1 MIHLEAKVGARGQA
15 VIPKP
20 IRDQMGIQPGDQV
33 SFTIEEGRI
42 VVEKVDP
49 DELLEEFLGA
59 YEKRALPEDIDWDR
73 EHGSQYE
80 RRFERSREEE

>member
-20 IRDQMGIQPGDQV
+20 IRDQMGIRPGDQV

-42 VVEKVDP
+42 VVEKVNP
-49 DELLEEFLGA
+49 EELLEEFLGA
-59 YEKRALPEDIDWDR
+59 YEKRELPENVDWDR
-73 EHGSQYE
+73 EHGSQYAD
-80 RRFERSREEE
+80 RFERARRED

>member
-1 MIHLEAKVGARGQA
+1 MIDLEAKVGARGQA

-33 SFTIEEGRI
+33 SFRIEDGRI

-49 DELLEEFLGA
+49 DELLDEFLSA
-59 YEKRALPEDIDWDR
+59 YEKRQLPEDVDWDR
-73 EHGSQYE
+73 EHGSQYDQ
-80 RRFERSREEE
+80 RFDRARQED